1 MVRYDNDFKWTKG
14 DVVVFEVD
22 LKNTMSYIT
31 PEGRTLMAYFHNAYL
46 SYLDLLTRGAKV
58 GDVRVFDY
66 GNNKVAL
73 LFVANRVYGS
83 RKDGSIGVLHNT
95 QLAIDEMLDILSRKY
110 GEDETKKM
118 RFVSGILNRKL
129 GNPGA
134 VREYINSVW
143 SDYDWV
149 IPKKGYV
156 P

>member
-1 MVRYDNDFKWTKG
+1 MIKYDKEFKWTKG

-31 PEGRTLMAYFHNAYL
+31 PEGRTLMAYFHQAYL

-66 GNNKVAL
+66 DNNKVAL
-73 LFVANRVYGS
+73 LFVVNRVYGS
-83 RKDGSIGVLHNT
+83 TKDDSTKVLHST
-95 QLAIDEMLDILSRKY
+95 QFAIDEMLDLLSRKY
-110 GEDETKKM
+110 GEEETKKM

-129 GNPGA
+129 GNPA
-134 VREYINSVW
+134 LIREYINSVW
-143 SDYDWV
+143 SDYNWV
-149 IPKKGYV
+149 IPQKGYI